1 MYLKYMYARIK
12 IAKSSPPLRGD
23 GYENSLEIFLPC
35 FFRTKEYFH
44 PPSFEWCDAS

>member
-44 PPSFEWCDAS
+44 SPSFEWCDAS